1 VGPGM
6 TSEPVAG
13 VAIKEEAH
21 ASHWSVSPEVNSF
34 SWKRSALSLFNQI
47 TPKMKWNG
55 SILPKS

>member
-1 VGPGM
+1 M
-6 TSEPVAG
+6 N
-13 VAIKEEAH
+13 
-21 ASHWSVSPEVNSF
+21 SPQEKRSNDSRGGDEWKGALGILEVYSF